1 MAIKHIL
8 ARIDGSAAD
17 LAVLDYALAVAA
29 KMAAHVDVLHCR
41 FAPADASRLTSFR
54 PKAGTGLDALVAEY
68 ASEAAVRARD
78 HFDRWLRANGLIEG
92 ETTAADGASAGCDFT
107 WREVVGWE
115 SDLLAA
121 AVRLTDLTIMAKPD
135 RDTVAG
141 ALALET
147 ALFESHRPVLMVPEG
162 PRADLFYRP
171 IIAWNGSPEAS
182 QAVNGALPLLAASRD
197 AVEVFAVD
205 EPRREVDPH
214 ALLGYLHW
222 HGIIAALTPPNDAAA
237 IGDALLWQ
245 ARARRSGLIVMGA
258 YTHGHVRQML
268 FGGVTRQMIE
278 QATQPVLMA
287 H

>member
-1 MAIKHIL
+1 MAIKHLL
-8 ARIDGSAAD
+8 ARVDGSPSD
-17 LAVLDYALAVAA
+17 IAVLDYALAVAA
-29 KMAAHVDVLHCR
+29 KMSAHVDVLHCR
-41 FAPADASRLTSFR
+41 FAAADAKRLTSFKPR
-54 PKAGTGLDALVAEY
+54 AGTGLDALVAEY
-68 ASEAAVRARD
+68 ANEAALRARD
-78 HFDRWLRANGLIEG
+78 HFDRWLRANGLIED
-92 ETTAADGASAGCDFT
+92 EAAPAGCAFS
-107 WREVVGWE
+107 WRELVGWE

-121 AVRLTDLTIMAKPD
+121 AARLTDLTVMAKPD
-135 RDTVAG
+135 RTTIAG

-171 IIAWNGSPEAS
+171 IIAWNGSLEAS
-182 QAVNGALPLLAASRD
+182 QAVKGALPLLAASQD

-214 ALLGYLHW
+214 GLLGYLHW
-222 HGIIAALTPPNDAAA
+222 HGIVAALTPRNDASGV
-237 IGDALLWQ
+237 GDALLWQ

-268 FGGVTRQMIE
+268 FGGVTRQIIE

>member
-8 ARIDGSAAD
+8 ARIDGSPAD
-17 LAVLDYALAVAA
+17 IAVLDYALMVAA
-29 KMAAHVDVLHCR
+29 KLSAHVDVLHCR
-41 FAPADASRLTSFR
+41 FAPADATRLTSFK
-54 PKAGTGLDALVAEY
+54 PKAGAGLDALVAEY
-68 ASEAAVRARD
+68 ANEAALRARD
-78 HFDRWLRANGLIEG
+78 HFDRWLRANELIEG
-92 ETTAADGASAGCDFT
+92 EAAPAGCVFC
-107 WREVVGWE
+107 WRELVGWE

-121 AVRLTDLTIMAKPD
+121 AARLTDLTIMAKPD
-135 RDTVAG
+135 RATVAG

-171 IIAWNGSPEAS
+171 IIAWNGSLEAS
-182 QAVNGALPLLAASRD
+182 QAIKGALPLLAASRD

-205 EPRREVDPH
+205 EPRRDADPH

-222 HGIIAALTPPNDAAA
+222 HGLVAALTPRSDAPG

-268 FGGVTRQMIE
+268 FGGVTRQVIE